1 MQSIDS
7 ILPHS
12 SIENRLYQ
20 IAAQE
25 RTTLTEDDRR
35 VILEAVAELDRFREL
50 VRQHLEAAQASAS
63 IKVSDPHPGQRIPL
77 EIGPRFGVM
86 THIRASIIRDS
97 PALARELISETVA
110 NHFLRAVSAL
120 GKDGL
125 EPYLEAERKAEAD
138 AELREQE
145 AKNASPG

>member
-1 MQSIDS
+1 VRSIDEMVDF
-7 ILPHS
+7 S

-20 IAAQE
+20 IASQDKANI
-25 RTTLTEDDRR
+25 TKDDRR
-35 VILEAVAELDRFREL
+35 VILEAVAELNRFREL
-50 VRQHLEAAQASAS
+50 VRRHLDSAGASAS

-110 NHFLRAVSAL
+110 NQFLRAVSAL

-125 EPYLEAERKAEAD
+125 EPYLDAERKAEAD
-138 AELREQE
+138 AERRERE
-145 AKNASPG
+145 ANNASPG